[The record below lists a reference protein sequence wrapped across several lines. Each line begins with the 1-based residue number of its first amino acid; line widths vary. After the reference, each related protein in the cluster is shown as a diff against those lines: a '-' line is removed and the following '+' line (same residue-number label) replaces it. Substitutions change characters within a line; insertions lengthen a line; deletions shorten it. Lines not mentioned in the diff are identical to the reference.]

1 MKRRKKRKVTII
13 SRRAYSIYDS
23 SLHDLLY
30 DHCRNGRYMNID
42 NASCKTN
49 ISENITDD
57 FSYGIYNKSKS
68 DVFLI
73 SHENFYEIKL

>member
-1 MKRRKKRKVTII
+1 MKRIKVTIA
-13 SRRAYSIYDS
+13 SRRASSIYDN

-42 NASCKTN
+42 NVSCKTN
-49 ISENITDD
+49 ISENITYD